1 MLPWRDGAQSCG
13 KPRALVATA
22 GAALLLLTAGAGG
35 CAGRHWDYDKR
46 GITAIKL
53 DHDLR
58 ECRREAY
65 RPHTLAIFHRVD
77 DDALNHCMERR
88 GYRVTPLD

>member
-1 MLPWRDGAQSCG
+1 MHPGG
-13 KPRALVATA
+13 KPRAPVATA
-22 GAALLLLTAGAGG
+22 GAALLLLMAGAGG
-35 CAGRHWDYDKR
+35 CASRQWDYDKS

-77 DDALNHCMERR
+77 DDALNRCMERR
-88 GYRVTPLD
+88 GYRVTPLN